1 MVKRIG
7 DKWFSNLFMYVPNL
21 TESDLTRRRSLE
33 LECSKLDIAEEQ
45 LLADESLTFG
55 AFTDEADWAD
65 STPICSRSQFE

>member
-1 MVKRIG
+1 MVKR
-7 DKWFSNLFMYVPNL
+7 KWFSNLFMYVPNL

-45 LLADESLTFG
+45 LLADEGLTFG

-65 STPICSRSQFE
+65 STPIRSLPRPQFE